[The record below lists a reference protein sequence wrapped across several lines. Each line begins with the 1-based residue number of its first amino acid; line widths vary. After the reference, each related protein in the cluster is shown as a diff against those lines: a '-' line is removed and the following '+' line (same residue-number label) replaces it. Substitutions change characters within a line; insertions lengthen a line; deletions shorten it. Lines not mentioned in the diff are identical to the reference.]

1 MPAFMPDGRARAAPH
16 AFSCPARSLRVF
28 RVFRAGLLWG
38 ECCSGLSRLA
48 SPPPRE
54 DKGRRS
60 VVRGESRQKSGF
72 SLLIAP
78 KRNEDRAET

>member
-1 MPAFMPDGRARAAPH
+1 MPAFFCLTAARGLLPMPSPARAFFACLPG
-16 AFSCPARSLRVF
+16 LRV
-28 RVFRAGLLWG
+28 GLLWG
-38 ECCSGLSRLA
+38 ECYPGLLRFA

-72 SLLIAP
+72 SL
-78 KRNEDRAET
+78 